1 MTLAWLIAIP
11 LGGAVLAWL
20 AGGFAGPW
28 PRLIALAAL
37 ALDLALALSLCWNH
51 PLSLALPGNDSWL
64 MRLDLP
70 WIPRFGISL
79 LLAVDGLSLILV
91 LLTLVLGL
99 VSVAASW
106 TEIRARVGFF
116 HFNLLA
122 TLAGVIG
129 VFLALDLFLFFFFW
143 EVMLIPMYFLIG
155 IWGHENR
162 VYSTL
167 KFFIFT
173 QASGLLMLLSIVALA
188 LVHQRQSGVLS
199 FSYFDLLGT
208 SLAPD
213 SALLLMLGFFL
224 AFAVKLPMVPFHTW
238 LPDAHTDA
246 PSAGSVILAGVLL
259 KSGAYG
265 LLRFITPL
273 FPEAAAQFTPVV
285 MALAVIGILYGGLV
299 AFAQS
304 DFKRLVAYTSISHM
318 GFVLLGV
325 FAWNE
330 LALQGVVVQIIAHGL
345 STGALFII
353 AGALQERL
361 HTRELARMGGGI
373 WSLAPRLSAV
383 GLFFA
388 LASLGLPGLANF
400 IGEFLVLAGAYQ
412 TSAGVTAVAAA
423 GLVVA
428 AIYALWLVQQAFH
441 GVAPQGLAL
450 ADLDAREMTVLGVMI
465 GLVVWLGVNPQPVLN
480 LAAPALDGLQQLANI

>member
-1 MTLAWLIAIP
+1 MILLWLILIP
-11 LGGAVLAWL
+11 L
-20 AGGFAGPW
+20 AGGLLAWFCGRFAGHW
-28 PRLIALAAL
+28 PRAVALAAL
-37 ALDLALALSLCWNH
+37 ALDLALAINLCWGQ
-51 PLSLALPGNDSWL
+51 PVSLALPGEASWL
-64 MRLDLP
+64 AHLDLP
-70 WIPRFGISL
+70 WIPRFGIRV
-79 LLAVDGLSLILV
+79 LLAADGLSVILV
-91 LLTLVLGL
+91 LLTLFLGL

-106 TEIRARVGFF
+106 TEIRERAGFF

-122 TLAGVIG
+122 TLAGAVG

-143 EVMLIPMYFLIG
+143 EAMLIPMYFLIG

-167 KFFIFT
+167 KFFLFT

-188 LVHQRQSGVLS
+188 LTHQAQSGVLS

-208 SLAPD
+208 TLDPGT
-213 SALLLMLGFFL
+213 ALYLMLGFFL

-246 PSAGSVILAGVLL
+246 PTAGSVILAGILL
-259 KSGAYG
+259 KTGAYG

-273 FPEAAAQFTPVV
+273 FPAAAAEFAPVAMV
-285 MALAVIGILYGGLV
+285 LAVIGILYGGLV
-299 AFAQS
+299 AFAQH

-330 LALQGVVVQIIAHGL
+330 LALQGVVMQIIAHGL

-353 AGALQERL
+353 AGSLQERL
-361 HTRELARMGGGI
+361 HTRALADMGGI
-373 WSLAPRLSAV
+373 WSRAPRLSAAA
-383 GLFFA
+383 LFFA
-388 LASLGLPGLANF
+388 IASLGLPGLANF
-400 IGEFLVLAGAYQ
+400 VGEFLVLAGSYQ
-412 TSAGVTAVAAA
+412 ASTAAAAFAVA

-428 AIYALWLVQQAFH
+428 VIYSLWLVQQAFH
-441 GVAPQGLAL
+441 GPAAPGLAL
-450 ADLDAREMTVLGVMI
+450 ADFNAREMSVMGVI
-465 GLVVWLGVNPQPVLN
+465 IAVVVWLGLAPQPVLD
-480 LAAPALDGLQQLANI
+480 LAAPALGALRELAHT